1 VRIRG
6 AIAELL
12 PSVDL
17 QQVSVY
23 DFRCQIARHLG
34 FGRKGLE
41 ASADQVNVWIREAV
55 DNRVARA
62 QESPEQRME
71 AILEM
76 LGSEDDSKKTQVH
89 FITFSRLLP
98 GTVELRDL
106 RDLESMSRED
116 IACCV
121 WKAFDEPLAA
131 GRGRPPTATELV
143 RKIAV
148 FREEHADGMHHFH
161 VAVLLRQSRSFVAAK
176 RTLRERDH
184 LAAHFSAS
192 HTGFWSA
199 VRYGHIPTAK
209 KPEVDATPLS
219 WSEDGGWGALDLFAE
234 SQRPWM
240 AHVWKRRHEAS
251 THNAP
256 VLDLAVTWAFF
267 EESAKQASSGSQ
279 HGSKRQKFNKLDLTS
294 IILAKNL
301 TTKAAVLAYA
311 QDHGTAEMQVFVHAQ
326 QRKLPEFLQEAAE
339 WGMARAA
346 AVAEKDLDWDLVCP
360 TNSGK
365 TTILLPFDDL
375 FGFKHVFH
383 KPALNSKFALRNL
396 LKEKRFLFW
405 DDYRPVEY
413 AQETL
418 PVTAFLSLFQGQPLE
433 VQVSQ
438 AFNDGNV
445 DFEWHRGC
453 VMTAKSEGLWVP
465 HGSVSQEDVRH
476 MQSRVHVFT
485 ATATIRQLQ
494 DTVPCKHCM
503 CAWIRDAAA
512 QHDAAELV
520 RVLPLPGA
528 VEPAV
533 QAARVDGLAA
543 LCVQARLPT
552 EKMQRIDAELRSL
565 GALHAAELAVEDWR
579 QLQSWGEL
587 LPFEQR
593 RLLAAVS
600 S

>member
-1 VRIRG
+1 MADGSAAAGEPVVNGPEQHRDADGSAEPGEPAVGPPEQLPNGPVELDERTEVRVRG

-23 DFRCQIARHLG
+23 DFRCQIARRLG

-41 ASADQVNVWIREAV
+41 AAADQVNLWIREAV
-55 DNRVARA
+55 DNRMARA
-62 QESPEQRME
+62 QESPEQRMQ
-71 AILEM
+71 AMLEM
-76 LGSEDDSKKTQVH
+76 LGSEDESKKTQVH
-89 FITFSRLLP
+89 LLTFAR
-98 GTVELRDL
+98 
-106 RDLESMSRED
+106 
-116 IACCV
+116 
-121 WKAFDEPLAA
+121 
-131 GRGRPPTATELV
+131 RGRPPAATQLV
-143 RKIAV
+143 RKLVV

-176 RTLRERDH
+176 RTLRERNH

-209 KPEVDATPLS
+209 KPEVDANPVS

-234 SQRPWM
+234 TQLSLGMFAGVRKAGIWRGP
-240 AHVWKRRHEAS
+240 A
-251 THNAP
+251 
-256 VLDLAVTWAFF
+256 
-267 EESAKQASSGSQ
+267 
-279 HGSKRQKFNKLDLTS
+279 GSKRPKFNKLDLTS

-311 QDHGTAEMQVFVHAQ
+311 QDHGTAEMQVFFVHAQ
-326 QRKLPEFLQEAAE
+326 QRKLADFLQEAAE
-339 WGMARAA
+339 WGKARSEAA
-346 AVAEKDLDWDLVCP
+346 AEKDLDWDLVCRTAQDVCP
-360 TNSGK
+360 HDGSCTYAAAVPP
-365 TTILLPFDDL
+365 ILGNDL

-418 PVTAFLSLFQGQPLE
+418 PVTAFLSLFQGRPLE

-453 VMTAKSEGLWVP
+453 VMTAKSEGL
-465 HGSVSQEDVRH
+465 
-476 MQSRVHVFT
+476 
-485 ATATIRQLQ
+485 
-494 DTVPCKHCM
+494 
-503 CAWIRDAAA
+503 
-512 QHDAAELV
+512 
-520 RVLPLPGA
+520 
-528 VEPAV
+528 
-533 QAARVDGLAA
+533 
-543 LCVQARLPT
+543 
-552 EKMQRIDAELRSL
+552 
-565 GALHAAELAVEDWR
+565 
-579 QLQSWGEL
+579 
-587 LPFEQR
+587 
-593 RLLAAVS
+593 
-600 S
+600 

>member
-1 VRIRG
+1 MLR
-6 AIAELL
+6 
-12 PSVDL
+12 
-17 QQVSVY
+17 
-23 DFRCQIARHLG
+23 
-34 FGRKGLE
+34 LE
-41 ASADQVNVWIREAV
+41 PV
-55 DNRVARA
+55 
-62 QESPEQRME
+62 
-71 AILEM
+71 
-76 LGSEDDSKKTQVH
+76 
-89 FITFSRLLP
+89 
-98 GTVELRDL
+98 
-106 RDLESMSRED
+106 
-116 IACCV
+116 
-121 WKAFDEPLAA
+121 AA
-131 GRGRPPTATELV
+131 GRGRPPAATQLV
-143 RKIAV
+143 RKLVV

-176 RTLRERDH
+176 RTLRERNH

-209 KPEVDATPLS
+209 KPEVDANPVS

-234 SQRPWM
+234 TQLSLGMFAGVRKAGIWRGP
-240 AHVWKRRHEAS
+240 A
-251 THNAP
+251 
-256 VLDLAVTWAFF
+256 
-267 EESAKQASSGSQ
+267 
-279 HGSKRQKFNKLDLTS
+279 GSKRPKFNKLDLTS

-326 QRKLPEFLQEAAE
+326 QRKLADFLQEAAE
-339 WGMARAA
+339 WGKARSEAA
-346 AVAEKDLDWDLVCP
+346 AEKDLDWDLVCRTAQDVCPHDGSCTYAAAVQAFFSANAASVSQQELATALRAIIRSGPSKTTRVPLVAGP

-418 PVTAFLSLFQGQPLE
+418 PVTAFLSLFQGRPLE

-465 HGSVSQEDVRH
+465 YGGVSQEDVRH

-485 ATATIRQLQ
+485 ATATICHLQ
-494 DTVPCKHCM
+494 DTEPCKQCM
-503 CAWIRDAAA
+503 CAWIHDAAA
-512 QHDAAELV
+512 QHDAAQVV
-520 RVLPLPGA
+520 RVVAPPGA
-528 VEPAV
+528 LEPASEAV
-533 QAARVDGLAA
+533 GVAGLAA
-543 LCVQARLPT
+543 LCVQARLPAQ
-552 EKMQRIDAELRSL
+552 KMQRIDAELYSL
-565 GALHAAELAVEDWR
+565 GALRVTELAVEDWR
-579 QLQSWGEL
+579 RLQSWGEL

-593 RLLAAVS
+593 RLLSAVS
-600 S
+600 G